1 MKNIVVFEG
10 EITKVLFKNNQVLK
24 FYLENRDSKKIKK
37 IKVTSFN
44 TDDFLFI
51 EENIG
56 KIVKINGEIY
66 ENNYKDKNGNWIND
80 YTINMKG
87 IEIKDNNLIKEIA
100 EDDMPF

>member
-10 EITKVLFKNNQVLK
+10 EITKALFKNHQVLK

-44 TDDFLFI
+44 TDDLLFI
-51 EENIG
+51 EENIR

-80 YTINMKG
+80 YTINMTG
-87 IEIKDNNLIKEIA
+87 IEIKDNHLIKEIA